1 MQQVLAH
8 KGDSSAMIHLSR
20 LPTGNQYL
28 CGVDY
33 PAGEQYPAFTSTG
46 DSVAES
52 NNKGGEVPV
61 VRQAS
66 CTYDSS
72 SFVTGEQKIS
82 ASAITTG
89 LYPRRRRVF
98 LIKPASL
105 RSASL
110 TTGETTICHRP
121 DKTMDMRLGLCSN
134 TGEVADK
141 AETGSRSAGVHT
153 VRGQATGLQS
163 TLYSLRLSSG
173 GRTVLLPL
181 TSVR

>member
-1 MQQVLAH
+1 MLQVLAH
-8 KGDSSAMIHLSR
+8 NGDSSAMIQMSR
-20 LPTGNQYL
+20 LPTGTQAL

-33 PAGEQYPAFTSTG
+33 PAGEKYPAFTSTSDG
-46 DSVAES
+46 VAGS
-52 NNKGGEVPV
+52 HNSGGEVPV

-66 CTYDSS
+66 CTYDSNPV
-72 SFVTGEQKIS
+72 VTGEQKIS

-98 LIKPASL
+98 LIKPVSL
-105 RSASL
+105 RNAPL

-134 TGEVADK
+134 TDEVADIP
-141 AETGSRSAGVHT
+141 ETGSRSAGVHT

-163 TLYSLRLSSG
+163 TLYSLRLLSG